1 MDSAIIF
8 IIFVVVIQLDMKKSI
23 LLIATFAL
31 ATLLAG
37 CELYN
42 RGENKLPP
50 TDPNEVKF
58 EARFLIGDY
67 YGDIY
72 NNGLGNYYIYLSSVD
87 IEEDGSFMPHGC
99 YYILD
104 ITAPLNSFHN
114 ERIQIPEG
122 QYTLDTEGSNA
133 KFTFSA
139 ERSLLVE
146 TNNMGVPF
154 REEKFDSGSMYVNN
168 AGITLT
174 VTIGDKTHIVEYNH
188 SPYVNNL
195 GANGTHS
202 TLTEDRTLAL
212 KNHVLYYYPCGD
224 YYNTGLDNW
233 LLLIWPID
241 NEGDFLQFDI
251 MTAKDSDNVYGTYN
265 VGSSTSSGSFL
276 KGMLTTYADETY
288 MDGSWYYTSD
298 YADIAPFVAG
308 MLSVGDNGDGTTT
321 LTFNM
326 EDDRGNAINGTWS
339 GTMELYPY

>member
-1 MDSAIIF
+1 MRRTITLS
-8 IIFVVVIQLDMKKSI
+8 LI
-23 LLIATFAL
+23 LTLT
-31 ATLLAG
+31 TLLVG

-42 RGENKLPP
+42 RGENKPP
-50 TDPNEVKF
+50 QPNPNEVEF
-58 EARFLIGDY
+58 NATYLIGDY

-72 NNGLGNYYIYLSSVD
+72 NNGTGNYYIYLSSVD

-174 VTIGDKTHIVEYNH
+174 VTIGNKTHIVEYNH

-195 GANGTHS
+195 GENGKHS
-202 TLTEDRTLAL
+202 TLAEDRTLAL

-288 MDGSWYYTSD
+288 MDGSWYYTSYYTD
-298 YADIAPFVAG
+298 MAPFVDG
-308 MLSVGDNGDGTTT
+308 SLSVSDDGNGKTKVA
-321 LTFNM
+321 FHM
-326 EDDRGNAINGTWS
+326 KDDRGNDIKGEWS
-339 GTMELYPY
+339 GAMSLYPY

>member
-1 MDSAIIF
+1 MR
-8 IIFVVVIQLDMKKSI
+8 KSI
-23 LLIATFAL
+23 LLLASFAL

-42 RGENKLPP
+42 RDENKLPP

-58 EARFLIGDY
+58 EARYLIGDY

-72 NNGLGNYYIYLSSVD
+72 NNGTGNYYIYLSSVD
-87 IEEDGSFMPHGC
+87 IEEDGSYKPYGT
-99 YYILD
+99 YYVLD
-104 ITAPLNSFHN
+104 ITSSVNSFHN

-195 GANGTHS
+195 GENSTHS
-202 TLTEDRTLAL
+202 TLAEDRTLAL
-212 KNHVLYYYPCGD
+212 KEHVLYYYPCGD

-251 MTAKDSDNVYGTYN
+251 MTAKDSDNVYGIYN

-276 KGMLTTYADETY
+276 KGMLTTYADEIY
-288 MDGSWYYTSD
+288 MDGSWYYTSY
-298 YADIAPFVAG
+298 YADMAPFV
-308 MLSVGDNGDGTTT
+308 DGTLNVSDAGNGNTKVA
-321 LTFNM
+321 FHM
-326 EDDRGNAINGTWS
+326 KDDRGNDIKGEWS
-339 GTMELYPY
+339 GAMLRYPY

>member
-1 MDSAIIF
+1 MRRTITLS
-8 IIFVVVIQLDMKKSI
+8 LI
-23 LLIATFAL
+23 LTLT
-31 ATLLAG
+31 TLLVG

-42 RGENKLPP
+42 RGENKPP
-50 TDPNEVKF
+50 QPNPNEVEF
-58 EARFLIGDY
+58 NATYLIGDY

-72 NNGLGNYYIYLSSVD
+72 NNGTGNYYIYLSSVD

-195 GANGTHS
+195 GENGTHS
-202 TLTEDRTLAL
+202 TLAEDRTLAL

-251 MTAKDSDNVYGTYN
+251 MTAKDSDNPYGTYT
-265 VGSSTSSGSFL
+265 VGDSSTAGSFL
-276 KGMLTTYADETY
+276 KGVMTLYEGENY
-288 MDGSWYYTSD
+288 MEGSWYYTSD
-298 YADIAPFVAG
+298 YADIAPLVGGSLTISDEGYGVAK
-308 MLSVGDNGDGTTT
+308 LS
-321 LTFNM
+321 FYM
-326 EDDRGNAINGTWS
+326 EDDRGNGIKGSWR
-339 GTMELYPY
+339 GIMELYPY

>member
-1 MDSAIIF
+1 MR
-8 IIFVVVIQLDMKKSI
+8 KSI
-23 LLIATFAL
+23 LLLASFAL

-42 RGENKLPP
+42 RDDNKLPP
-50 TDPNEVKF
+50 INPNEVKF
-58 EARFLIGDY
+58 EATYLIGDY

-72 NNGLGNYYIYLSSVD
+72 SNGTGNYYIYLSSVD
-87 IEEDGSFMPHGC
+87 TEKDGSYKPYGT
-99 YYILD
+99 YYVLD
-104 ITAPLNSFHN
+104 ITSSINSFHN
-114 ERIQIPEG
+114 ERIQIPAG

-133 KFTFSA
+133 MFTFSA
-139 ERSLLVE
+139 ERSLLIE
-146 TNNMGVPF
+146 TNYMGTPF

-174 VTIGDKTHIVEYNH
+174 VTIGNKTHIIKYNH

-195 GANGTHS
+195 GENGKHS
-202 TLTEDRTLAL
+202 TLSENRTLAL
-212 KNHVLYYYPCGD
+212 SNHTLYYYPCGD
-224 YYNTGLDNW
+224 YYNTGLENW
-233 LLLIWPID
+233 LLLLWPND
-241 NEGDFLQFDI
+241 GEGDALQFDI
-251 MTAKDSDNVYGTYN
+251 MTTKDSDNVYGTYK
-265 VGSSTSSGSFL
+265 VGSNTSSGSFL
-276 KGMLTTYADETY
+276 KGMLTTYDGETY